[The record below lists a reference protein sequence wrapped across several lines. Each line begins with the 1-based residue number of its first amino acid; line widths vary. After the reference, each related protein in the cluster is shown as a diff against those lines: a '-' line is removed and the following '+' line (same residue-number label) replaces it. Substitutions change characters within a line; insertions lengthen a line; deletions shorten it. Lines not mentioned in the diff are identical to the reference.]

1 MSKDW
6 RHFTTTFLV
15 LMFVVFLFN
24 RFLLWNENREG
35 IVFNEPFFQYFEAR
49 DYSVVIVLL
58 LYASVG
64 FFLFYNIKK
73 PLLLSRFV
81 WSYIFILLMRM
92 VALFFLPL
100 YCDPDAVKL
109 EDPLLNNL
117 IYPNNYVERDL
128 FFSGHATMMVS
139 FYWCFK
145 NSTIKRVYLV
155 GAVLVSTLLVLQ
167 KVHFTI
173 DVLAAPLFSYI
184 SIWLADWVMKKTS
197 NEFKINAV

>member
-24 RFLLWNENREG
+24 RFLLWNEFRDG
-35 IVFNEPFFQYFEAR
+35 IVFNDPLFNYFDAR

-109 EDPLLNNL
+109 EDPVLNNL

-139 FYWCFK
+139 FYWCFT
-145 NSTIKRVYLV
+145 NHTIKRVYLV
-155 GAVLVSTLLVLQ
+155 GAVVVSTLLVLQ
-167 KVHFTI
+167 KIHFTI
-173 DVLAAPLFSYI
+173 DVLAAPLFSFI

-197 NEFKINAV
+197 NEFKLNTV